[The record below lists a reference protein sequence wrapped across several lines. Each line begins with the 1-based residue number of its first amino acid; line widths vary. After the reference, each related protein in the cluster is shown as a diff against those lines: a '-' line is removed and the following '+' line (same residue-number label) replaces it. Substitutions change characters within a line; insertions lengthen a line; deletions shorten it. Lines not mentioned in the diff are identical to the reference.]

1 MLGALP
7 KLIPLTPQEKLFDR
21 RMLSLQEV
29 TELLE
34 VTLLEGGR
42 PDPHPD
48 LSRPQS
54 SRSWRPSHLL
64 LLSLLQTAFQYGDI
78 TLILWGDAVR

>member
-1 MLGALP
+1 
-7 KLIPLTPQEKLFDR
+7 
-21 RMLSLQEV
+21 MLSLKEV
-29 TELLE
+29 TELPE

-54 SRSWRPSHLL
+54 SQSWRPSHLL
-64 LLSLLQTAFQYGDI
+64 LLSQLPDGLPI
-78 TLILWGDAVR
+78 WGHYFNSVG